1 MVGRIIEC
9 KPVGFNV
16 LVEMLTPNE
25 LLNTKLTL
33 TGSDAKGIAPQAYI
47 LAIGPGVPIDQYGF
61 KVGDRVL
68 LQGTYVPVPE
78 LDEADRKC
86 GLVEP
91 HNIKATLI
99 ESNLVGV

>member
-1 MVGRIIEC
+1 MVGRIVEV

-25 LLNTKLTL
+25 LMNTKLTL
-33 TGSDAKGIAPQAYI
+33 AGSQATGKSPEAYI
-47 LAIGPGVPIDQYGF
+47 LAIGAAVDTTQYGF

-68 LQGTYVPVPE
+68 LQGTYVPTPE
-78 LDEADRKC
+78 YGESERER

-91 HNIKATLI
+91 HNIKAILE
-99 ESNLVGV
+99 ESNLIV